1 MTHAPHL
8 HRRSVLTGLGLALGV
23 DLAFAGRARTQTG
36 QPARKLVFIIARGA
50 MDGLSVTV
58 PWRDPDYARWRGELA
73 VPPPGAPDGALALG
87 EGFGLHPALTGL
99 HGLHAAGQLRFAP
112 AVAIPAR
119 VRSHFDAQD
128 VLENGGAGLR
138 AESDGWLNRALQAA
152 GGLSGLAV
160 GAQTPLILRGA
171 AATSSWAPGGRVRG
185 DDRVVSLVQDLYVD
199 DPLLGPALA
208 RGLETQAM
216 AADAGAGVGPGGAV
230 RRGDAEALGRSVAR
244 LMSGEDGAD
253 VVALSVD
260 GWDTHARQAPQLA
273 TRLAGLDGLV
283 SGLRDGLGDG
293 WDRTLVVIATEFGR
307 TVRVNGTAGTDHG
320 TGSSLLLAGGAL
332 ARGGPLGDWP
342 GLAEARL
349 FEGRDL
355 APTLDVRS
363 VFKGVLRDH
372 LGVDRAALDS
382 RVFPGSAR
390 EAPVLEGL
398 VRA

>member
-1 MTHAPHL
+1 MTHVPHL

-23 DLAFAGRARTQTG
+23 DLAFAGRARAQSG
-36 QPARKLVFIIARGA
+36 QARPKLVFIIARGA

-58 PWRDPDYARWRGELA
+58 PWSDPDYARWRGDLA
-73 VPPPGAPDGALALG
+73 VRPPGEPDGALALG

-138 AESDGWLNRALQAA
+138 AENDGWLNRALLAA
-152 GGLSGLAV
+152 GGLGGLAV

-171 AATSSWAPGGRVRG
+171 APTSSWAPGGRLRG

-199 DPLLGPALA
+199 DALLGPALS

-216 AADAGAGVGPGGAV
+216 AADAGAGGAV

-244 LMSGEDGAD
+244 LMTGEGGAD

-273 TRLAGLDGLV
+273 VRLAGLDGLV
-283 SGLRDGLGDG
+283 AGLHDGLGEG
-293 WDRTLVVIATEFGR
+293 WARTLVVIATEFGR
-307 TVRVNGTAGTDHG
+307 TVRVNGTQGTDHG

-332 ARGGPLGDWP
+332 APGGPVGDWP
-342 GLAEARL
+342 GLAEGRL

-372 LGVDRAALDS
+372 LGVDRAALDAQ
-382 RVFPGSAR
+382 VFPGSAR

>member
-1 MTHAPHL
+1 MTAVPHL
-8 HRRSVLTGLGLALGV
+8 HRRSLLTGLGLALGV
-23 DLAFAGRARTQTG
+23 DLAFTGRARAQTG
-36 QPARKLVFIIARGA
+36 EAPRKLVFIIARGA

-58 PWRDPDYARWRGELA
+58 PWSDPDYARWRGDLA
-73 VPPPGAPDGALALG
+73 VRPPGEPDGALALG

-128 VLENGGAGLR
+128 VLENGGADLR

-152 GGLSGLAV
+152 GGRAGLAV

-171 AATSSWAPGGRVRG
+171 APTSSWAPGGRLRG

-199 DPLLGPALA
+199 DALLGPALS

-216 AADAGAGVGPGGAV
+216 AAEAGAGGAV

-244 LMSGEDGAD
+244 LMAGEGGAD

-273 TRLAGLDGLV
+273 VRLAGLDGLV
-283 SGLRDGLGDG
+283 AGLREGLGEG
-293 WDRTLVVIATEFGR
+293 WARTLVVIATEFGR
-307 TVRVNGTAGTDHG
+307 TVRVNGTQGTDHG
-320 TGSSLLLAGGAL
+320 TGASLLLAGGAL
-332 ARGGPLGDWP
+332 APGGPVGDWP
-342 GLAEARL
+342 GLAEGRL

-355 APTLDVRS
+355 TPTLDVRS
-363 VFKGVLRDH
+363 AFKGVLRDH
-372 LGVDRAALDS
+372 LGVDRAALDA

>member
-1 MTHAPHL
+1 MTHGPHL
-8 HRRSVLTGLGLALGV
+8 HRRSVLTGLGLALGI
-23 DLAFAGRARTQTG
+23 DLAFAGRARAQSG

-58 PWRDPDYARWRGELA
+58 PWSDPDYARWRGDLA
-73 VPPPGAPDGALALG
+73 VPLPGAPDGALPLD
-87 EGFGLHPALTGL
+87 EGFGLHPALSGL
-99 HGLHAAGQLRFAP
+99 HALHAAGQLRFAP

-138 AESDGWLNRALQAA
+138 AENDGWLNRALQAA
-152 GGLSGLAV
+152 GGLSALAV
-160 GAQTPLILRGA
+160 GSQTPLILRGA
-171 AATSSWAPGGRVRG
+171 AATSSWAPGGNLRA

-216 AADAGAGVGPGGAV
+216 AAGAGAGGAV
-230 RRGDAEALGRSVAR
+230 RRGDAEALGGSVAR
-244 LMSGEDGAD
+244 LMTGEGGAD

-260 GWDTHARQAPQLA
+260 GWDTHARQGPQLA
-273 TRLAGLDGLV
+273 LRLAGLDGLV
-283 SGLRDGLGDG
+283 AGLREGLGAS
-293 WDRTLVVIATEFGR
+293 WERTLVVIATEFGR
-307 TVRVNGTAGTDHG
+307 TIRVNGTQGTDHG

-332 ARGGPLGDWP
+332 VPGGPISDWP
-342 GLAEARL
+342 GLAEDRL

-355 APTLDVRS
+355 VPTLDVRS

-372 LGVDRAALDS
+372 LGVDRAALDA

-390 EAPVLEGL
+390 EASTLEGL

>member
-1 MTHAPHL
+1 MTHVPHL
-8 HRRSVLTGLGLALGV
+8 HRRSVLSGLGLALGI
-23 DLAFAGRARTQTG
+23 DLAFAGRARAQAG

-58 PWRDPDYARWRGELA
+58 PWADPDYARWRGDLA
-73 VPPPGAPDGALALG
+73 VPPPGAPEGALALG

-138 AESDGWLNRALQAA
+138 AETDGWLNRALQAA

-171 AATSSWAPGGRVRG
+171 AATSSWAPGGRIRG

-216 AADAGAGVGPGGAV
+216 AAEAGAGGAV

-244 LMSGEDGAD
+244 LMSGEGGAD

-260 GWDTHARQAPQLA
+260 GWDTHARQAPQLT

-283 SGLRDGLGDG
+283 AGLHDGLGDG

-307 TVRVNGTAGTDHG
+307 TVRVNGTQGTDHG

-332 ARGGPLGDWP
+332 APGGPLGDWP